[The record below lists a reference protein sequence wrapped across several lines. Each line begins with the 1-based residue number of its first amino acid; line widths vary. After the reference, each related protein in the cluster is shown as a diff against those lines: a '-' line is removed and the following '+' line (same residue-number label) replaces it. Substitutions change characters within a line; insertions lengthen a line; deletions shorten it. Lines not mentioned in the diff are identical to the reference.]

1 MVSSREISASMAS
14 PSPCPVGGQ
23 ESGADRLEEDQEGTG
38 DRGERR
44 TVALTERCFDRVDPA
59 VTQGVV
65 RDEQGEERGEVV
77 ERVADRGGGDQQQ
90 PRRDRA
96 PRQSSP
102 TLRCAIPEGMRFVD
116 DEQALAR
123 EIGDEWL
130 ARQHVVG

>member
-1 MVSSREISASMAS
+1 MPDGVARQRAEAKIRRKNVALAS
-14 PSPCPVGGQ
+14 
-23 ESGADRLEEDQEGTG
+23 DQEGTG

-65 RDEQGEERGEVV
+65 RHEQGEERGEVV

-102 TLRCAIPEGMRFVD
+102 TLRGAIPEGM
-116 DEQALAR
+116 
-123 EIGDEWL
+123 
-130 ARQHVVG
+130 